1 MAKYSKQELD
11 KFLNLVLEEGLSVKD
26 AFKAAGVSHTPAELH
41 AFKFEWFVAD
51 LPEPGTGE
59 WAFSDELVVY
69 LRLVAQDPS
78 GKIGWGYGRIM
89 VALDATEGRVRK
101 AMKNMG
107 IEDKGHRTGKGGR
120 FLGNDPRLYEAD
132 LKATG
137 VQIPVGKR
145 SEALFYAD
153 IQRLMRLEM
162 AELKAVADERDV
174 PVKKGMTKVKL
185 VQALAEA
192 AY

>member
-1 MAKYSKQELD
+1 
-11 KFLNLVLEEGLSVKD
+11 
-26 AFKAAGVSHTPAELH
+26 
-41 AFKFEWFVAD
+41 
-51 LPEPGTGE
+51 
-59 WAFSDELVVY
+59 
-69 LRLVAQDPS
+69 
-78 GKIGWGYGRIM
+78 M
-89 VALDATEGRVRK
+89 VALDATEGKVRK

-162 AELKAVADERDV
+162 AELKAVAEEREV
-174 PVKKGMTKVKL
+174 PIKKGMTKVKL